1 MTAKEEVLK
10 QYPNAVCQRG
20 LHPLYGFE
28 YRIYLWKDELR
39 FTASTAKQAWAEAAY
54 YFPFESKK

>member
-10 QYPNAVCQRG
+10 QYPNAVCKIKK
-20 LHPLYGFE
+20 HPWFGWE
-28 YRIYLWKDELR
+28 YRIYLNDKLII
-39 FTASTAKQAWAEAAY
+39 ASTAKQAWAEAAY

>member
-1 MTAKEEVLK
+1 MTAKEQVLK
-10 QYPNAVCQRG
+10 KYPNAVCKRG
-20 LHPLYGFE
+20 LHPLFGWE
-28 YRIYLWKDELR
+28 YRIHLNDDLK

>member
-10 QYPNAVCQRG
+10 QYPNAVCKIKK
-20 LHPLYGFE
+20 HPFFGWE
-28 YRIYLWKDELR
+28 YRIYLNDKVII
-39 FTASTAKQAWAEAAY
+39 ASTAQKAWAEAAY

>member
-10 QYPNAVCQRG
+10 QYPNAVCKRKN
-20 LHPLYGFE
+20 HPWFGWE
-28 YRIYLWKDELR
+28 YRIHLNDKVII
-39 FTASTAKQAWAEAAY
+39 ASTAKQAWAEAAY